1 MQLGILN
8 CGQPPESVSA
18 VHGNYAVWFENLFG
32 PHGINQSVWDVENL
46 IFPDDPY
53 DADAWLVTGS
63 PHGAY
68 EAHAFI
74 EPLEEFIRDIHA
86 AQVPMVGICF
96 GHQIIAQ
103 AMGGKVE
110 KFEGGWEFGR
120 RSYETASLGEVHLT
134 AFHQDQVVELPPG
147 AEVVATTPGCQ
158 YAGLAYGHA
167 CITLQPHP
175 EIDPVILADYI
186 SRFRADKKDIPAFMI
201 EKAALDLSLPTQE
214 LEVGAWL
221 AEILLQGN

>member
-1 MQLGILN
+1 MQLGLLN
-8 CGQPPESVSA
+8 CGRPTEGVRA
-18 VHGNYAVWFENLFG
+18 VHGDYAVWFDALFS
-32 PHGINQSVWDVENL
+32 PHGLDLHVWDVERL

-53 DADAWLVTGS
+53 EADGWVVTGS

-68 EAHAFI
+68 EPHAFI
-74 EPLEEFIRDIHA
+74 EPLEEFIRDVYA

-120 RSYETASLGEVHLT
+120 RAYDTVSLGEVHLN
-134 AFHQDQVVELPPG
+134 ACHQDQVVELPPG
-147 AEVVATTPGCQ
+147 AEIVATTPGCQ
-158 YAGLAYGHA
+158 YAGLSYGHA
-167 CITLQPHP
+167 CVTLQPHP
-175 EIDPVILADYI
+175 EIDPVILADYVT
-186 SRFRADKKDIPAFMI
+186 RYRTEKKDIPVAMI
-201 EKAALDLSLPTQE
+201 EQAAQDLSLPTQE

-221 AEILLQGN
+221 AEVLRQGR